1 MYDENIYIEEDSN
14 NNDDIQ
20 YLPDKEIEQISDL
33 LIEQYHDVYEVLAS
47 WFIFT
52 NINYSNFITRL

>member
-1 MYDENIYIEEDSN
+1 MHNKNICTEEDSN

-47 WFIFT
+47 
-52 NINYSNFITRL
+52 

>member
-20 YLPDKEIEQISDL
+20 YLPDKEIEQISDR

-47 WFIFT
+47 
-52 NINYSNFITRL
+52 

>member
-1 MYDENIYIEEDSN
+1 MHDENIYIEKDSN
-14 NNDDIQ
+14 NNDDIK

-47 WFIFT
+47 
-52 NINYSNFITRL
+52 

>member
-20 YLPDKEIEQISDL
+20 YLPDKEIEQISEQ

-47 WFIFT
+47 
-52 NINYSNFITRL
+52 

>member
-47 WFIFT
+47 
-52 NINYSNFITRL
+52 

>member
-1 MYDENIYIEEDSN
+1 MHNENICTEEDSTN
-14 NNDDIQ
+14 KNDIQ
-20 YLPDKEIEQISDL
+20 YLPDEEIVQISDR

-52 NINYSNFITRL
+52 NSKFSNFTTGL